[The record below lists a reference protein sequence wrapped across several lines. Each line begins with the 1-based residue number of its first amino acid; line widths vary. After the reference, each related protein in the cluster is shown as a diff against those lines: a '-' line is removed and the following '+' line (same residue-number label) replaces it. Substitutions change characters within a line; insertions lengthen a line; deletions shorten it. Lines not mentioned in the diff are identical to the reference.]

1 VFFTTPEVLPEA
13 TTSTNSTQMSSLIN
27 NPARQ
32 TLTGVP

>member
-13 TTSTNSTQMSSLIN
+13 TTSTNSTQMSQMIS

-32 TLTGVP
+32 TPTGVP